1 MFYHG
6 GTGEKFC
13 ITNDGKHTLAP
24 GTLGLANGL
33 GGRVLDTWWI
43 KATMAGAA
51 RLQQHYMANHI
62 TILRHVRLMHR
73 QVL

>member
-1 MFYHG
+1 MAAPA
-6 GTGEKFC
+6 KMFC

-43 KATMAGAA
+43 KANYGRCSPGYSSTAW
-51 RLQQHYMANHI
+51 LI
-62 TILRHVRLMHR
+62 TKRYSAM
-73 QVL
+73 